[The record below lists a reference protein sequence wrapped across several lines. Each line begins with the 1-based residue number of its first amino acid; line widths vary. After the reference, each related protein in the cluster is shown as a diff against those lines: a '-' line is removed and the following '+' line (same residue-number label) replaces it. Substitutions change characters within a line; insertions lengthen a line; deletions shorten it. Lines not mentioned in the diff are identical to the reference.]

1 MSEENKAVDRRW
13 FDEVWNKGNVSAF
26 PELVSRDLVVHNPP
40 VGIPGNFD
48 GIQQSISIHR
58 AGFPDLHFDIDAQV
72 AEGDQVATLW
82 TAAGTHLGEW
92 VGYPPS
98 GKTVN
103 VQGMSLQTYRD
114 GKLTELWLGVDM
126 LDWFQQLGLVQ
137 L

>member
-13 FDEVWNKGNVSAF
+13 FDEVWNKGNVAAF

-58 AGFPDLHFDIDAQV
+58 AGFPDLHFDIDAQI
-72 AEGDQVATLW
+72 AEGDQVATMW
-82 TAAGTHLGEW
+82 TATGTHLGEW

-114 GKLTELWLGVDM
+114 GKLVELWLAVDM
-126 LDWFQQLGLVQ
+126 LDWFQQLGLVE